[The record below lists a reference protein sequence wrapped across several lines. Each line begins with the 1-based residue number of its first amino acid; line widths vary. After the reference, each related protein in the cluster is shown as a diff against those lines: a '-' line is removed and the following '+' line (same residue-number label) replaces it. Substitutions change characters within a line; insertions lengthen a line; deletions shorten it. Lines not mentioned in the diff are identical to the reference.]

1 MTRKKSKLSE
11 EDDKQ
16 LSSDII
22 SIVGESEDKA
32 TTFAELEKKLRGTPK
47 WSSIMR
53 LRIWEKVQTLK
64 EEERILS
71 KRKVG
76 FWKAPLHSEHTTEV
90 ETAFESPDESA
101 AEKVPTQKSSERS
114 YYGAI
119 EDWLQK
125 QYGCY
130 AENVSE
136 KGKRGRKMDGTGLVA
151 VPDVVGVRYHPG
163 QSRDELEVIAVE
175 VKVKKPTSSD
185 ISEAFRYSRF
195 ADLCYLAYDE
205 ESVSDKDIKN
215 KLIEEIT
222 RLGIGLLQ
230 FPVTK
235 GKGKRIVQIRPPIK
249 QRPDELA
256 KDDYLAKKL
265 DIYECQ
271 RCHTYHFVEED
282 SKLIEYKRSEEWLQE
297 GALSAEEATVK
308 RYVCNSCR
316 TR

>member
-1 MTRKKSKLSE
+1 MARKQSELSE

-16 LSSDII
+16 LSSDIQ
-22 SIVGESEDKA
+22 SIIGESEDKA
-32 TTFAELEKKLRGTPK
+32 TTFAELEKKLRENSRWAGILK
-47 WSSIMR
+47 G
-53 LRIWEKVQTLK
+53 RIWEKVQKLK
-64 EEERILS
+64 GEGAILS

-76 FWKAPLHSEHTTEV
+76 FWKSQVSSEGRNAAEV
-90 ETAFESPDESA
+90 ISESADESA
-101 AEKVPTQKSSERS
+101 AEKVPTKKSPEKK
-114 YYGAI
+114 YYEAI
-119 EDWLQK
+119 KDWLQK
-125 QYGCY
+125 QYGCF
-130 AENVSE
+130 ALDVSE
-136 KGKRGRKMDGTGLVA
+136 RGKRGPRADGSGLVA
-151 VPDVVGVRYHPG
+151 VPDIVGVRYLPG

-175 VKVKKPTSSD
+175 VKVKKPTSND

-195 ADLCYLAYDE
+195 SDLCYLAYDE
-205 ESVSDKDIKN
+205 DSLKDADIKN
-215 KLIEEIT
+215 RLLEEIT

-235 GKGKRIVQIRPPIK
+235 GKGKRIVQIRPPTK

-282 SKLIEYKRSEEWLQE
+282 SNLIEYKRSDEWLQE